1 MEKRLEEQ
9 KREEQQLH
17 QELLDRQTH
26 ELRRAQSM
34 KELKDQETIMVS
46 VVCVCRSVSNMRRV
60 TYCRKRYTLLIFT
73 LYVVGKRYTVRS
85 QCVRH
90 VLWYLYCCFFFFIC
104 VVGSAIKLC

>member
-1 MEKRLEEQ
+1 MQRRAQEEKRRQNYEKRRSVEKRLEEQ

-46 VVCVCRSVSNMRRV
+46 QCRLSVSNMRGA
-60 TYCRKRYTLLIFT
+60 LL
-73 LYVVGKRYTVRS
+73 TV
-85 QCVRH
+85 
-90 VLWYLYCCFFFFIC
+90 
-104 VVGSAIKLC
+104 